1 MKSKERKER
10 KTRKTWDCLDHY
22 QGLSSPLTQLKYD
35 CNKMA
40 EGEKAETGMVKI
52 WLEVIE
58 GTEAVLSGK

>member
-1 MKSKERKER
+1 
-10 KTRKTWDCLDHY
+10 
-22 QGLSSPLTQLKYD
+22 
-35 CNKMA
+35 MA